1 MPGLVSQEVCDR
13 VLFLSRGR
21 ILLQGE
27 PKALVRERGAA
38 TLEDLF
44 IEVAGEAAGEPHEHG
59 RGA

>member
-1 MPGLVSQEVCDR
+1 VAEVCHR

-27 PKALVRERGAA
+27 PEALIKAHGEA

-44 IEVAGEAAGEPHEHG
+44 VAVAHESLVNG
-59 RGA
+59 GGG